1 MKKCHS
7 VYSFPKEQKTLIE
20 IDSDEK
26 SMYHSETKEETM
38 EWRTLV
44 VGSKESGKSTLIC
57 GLLVQNKKKIKKNH
71 YNFAGKGSGFASSGK
86 QRGL

>member
-1 MKKCHS
+1 MKKSHS
-7 VYSFPKEQKTLIE
+7 VYSFPNEHKTLIE

-44 VGSKESGKSTLIC
+44 IGSKDSGKSTLIC
-57 GLLVQNKKKIKKNH
+57 GLLVRKLNFRKKK
-71 YNFAGKGSGFASSGK
+71 
-86 QRGL
+86 